1 MNEKCAMLLVVVSN
15 RAADKSFPTSLTV
28 SVRVREV
35 EFSRITLIRN
45 LDFLLVPSPKI
56 PP

>member
-28 SVRVREV
+28 LARVREV